1 MEIQIKKVTAH
12 TTFEATDNGI
22 VMSGSY
28 DNDGSRGN
36 QLTYLYATCQ
46 HAQGGNNSAG
56 EVTVNLQG
64 QQLRYTYG
72 NVADDDF
79 DAIRAIAKAVVAAAS
94 PAPAEEGGEA

>member
-56 EVTVNLQG
+56 EVTVNLQ
-64 QQLRYTYG
+64 
-72 NVADDDF
+72 
-79 DAIRAIAKAVVAAAS
+79 VVAAAS